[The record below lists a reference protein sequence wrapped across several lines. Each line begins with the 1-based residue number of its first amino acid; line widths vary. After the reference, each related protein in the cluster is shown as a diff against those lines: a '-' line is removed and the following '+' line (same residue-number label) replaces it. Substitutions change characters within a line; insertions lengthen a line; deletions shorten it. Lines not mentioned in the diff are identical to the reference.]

1 MASHKT
7 DEEMIV
13 IRSIPDLSVEVIPQ
27 AILNLPIGN
36 VVGRHGKVT
45 SGVDDLD
52 KFEGASFELN
62 GKVEI
67 AVRHY
72 AGYPQNTSTIYID
85 RRIQDLGEIT
95 QLIRVILRE
104 FRISEASLEWERA
117 DNPDY

>member
-1 MASHKT
+1 MASHET

-13 IRSIPDLSVEVIPQ
+13 IRSIPDLSVEVVPQ
-27 AILNLPIGN
+27 AILNLPIDN

-52 KFEGASFELN
+52 RFEGASFELN
-62 GKVEI
+62 GRLEI

-72 AGYPQNTSTIYID
+72 AGYPPNTSTIYID
-85 RRIQDLGEIT
+85 RRIQDLDEIT
-95 QLIRVILRE
+95 KLIRVILRE
-104 FRISEASLEWERA
+104 FKISETSLEWERA